1 MAMRTLALALPALLL
16 ATPAAAQDAVPD
28 VARVADRLQ
37 DPVVQEG
44 VAAAISALAG
54 IVLDTRV
61 GAFAHAVD
69 PETDIARSATLRD
82 LKRRSDPDV
91 ERRLRENT
99 RAGVKRAGNAAGD
112 VAAGAQE
119 LGRTADRLARA
130 LAPLASLYTA
140 RD

>member
-1 MAMRTLALALPALLL
+1 MRTLALALPALLL

-69 PETDIARSATLRD
+69 PETDVARNATLRD
-82 LKRRSDPDV
+82 LKRRSDPDF

-99 RAGVKRAGNAAGD
+99 RAGVKRAGNAMGD
-112 VAAGAQE
+112 VALGAQE

>member
-1 MAMRTLALALPALLL
+1 MRTLALALPALLL
-16 ATPAAAQDAVPD
+16 ATPAAAQDMPD

-69 PETDIARSATLRD
+69 PETEVARDATLRD
-82 LKRRSDPDV
+82 LKRRSDPDF

-99 RAGVKRAGNAAGD
+99 RRSVRRAGNAAGD
-112 VAAGAQE
+112 VAVGAQE

-130 LAPLASLYTA
+130 LAPLASLYA
-140 RD
+140 PRD